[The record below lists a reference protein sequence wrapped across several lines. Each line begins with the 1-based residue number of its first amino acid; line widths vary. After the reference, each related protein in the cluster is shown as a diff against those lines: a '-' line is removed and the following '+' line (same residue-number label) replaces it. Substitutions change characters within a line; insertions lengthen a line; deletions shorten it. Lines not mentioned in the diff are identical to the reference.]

1 MQNTSKQYKPDTVVE
16 EPIYRSGAVAR
27 LSGIPVETL
36 RVWERRYN
44 IVGPRQSATGQRHY
58 SAQDVTRLTV
68 VKRLVDL
75 GHAIG
80 SIAALDL
87 EQLKSMFEHASNVVH
102 TPVTGSLRSKASGA
116 ISIAIVG
123 EAIALRLSCHPFPSV
138 QVISSAQNLALAL
151 KTMQGIT
158 ADYLI
163 IELPSLQNE
172 TAAAIRSLAQQLG
185 TPRVVVEYGFS
196 SKRVEQEMRALGYH
210 LAKTP
215 IAMVEL
221 EAIFARSA
229 IAPKAII
236 HAPMPREPIP
246 PRRFDNKA
254 LAEIALAAVSLNCEC
269 PHHLS
274 DLLTRLGNFEIYS
287 AECESRSPAD
297 AALHQ
302 YLRHIAGSSR
312 AMLEA
317 ALIRVADSEGITLP
331 PAIKRT

>member
-1 MQNTSKQYKPDTVVE
+1 MQKPLKQDSDPRSSDG
-16 EPIYRSGAVAR
+16 PIYRSGAVAR

-58 SAQDVTRLTV
+58 SAQDVTRLTL

-87 EQLKSMFEHASNVVH
+87 DQLKSMFEHSANVVR
-102 TPVTGSLRSKASGA
+102 TPVTGSLRSQVPGL
-116 ISIAIVG
+116 IRVAIVG
-123 EAIALRLSCHPFPSV
+123 EAMALRVGRHRFPSAQIV
-138 QVISSAQNLALAL
+138 SSAQNLAHAL
-151 KTMQGIT
+151 ETMQGVT
-158 ADYLI
+158 TDCLI
-163 IELPSLQNE
+163 IELPSLQSE
-172 TAAAIRSLAQQLG
+172 TSAVIRSLAQQLG

-196 SKRVEQEMRALGYH
+196 SRRVEQELRALGWH
-210 LAKTP
+210 TAKAP
-215 IAMVEL
+215 LAMVEL
-221 EAIFARSA
+221 ETIFAQTSSVVNTNSQPPPPPQP
-229 IAPKAII
+229 IA
-236 HAPMPREPIP
+236 

-302 YLRHIAGSSR
+302 YLRQIAGSSR

-317 ALIRVADSEGITLP
+317 ALIRVAESEGISLP
-331 PAIKRT
+331 AY